1 MKNFNLTDWALSHR
15 AVVLFLILVLAIAG
29 VISFT
34 KLGQLGGPQLLR
46 AVNDRHGHV
55 AGRYV

>member
-34 KLGQLGGPQLLR
+34 KLGQQRIPTLPCRQ
-46 AVNDRHGHV
+46 
-55 AGRYV
+55 